1 VRSEVS
7 PVDSDRTQ
15 PGERP
20 LPRLVALSGYLA
32 SLRRAHGPTLLLLLP
47 FLVYMAL
54 VFAVPVA
61 YQVAFGFYSRKLYK
75 GVLWLPEPDFTLE
88 NFRRVF
94 TEAEFLHSL
103 GWTVGVAFLT
113 ASVSI
118 TLALPIAYF
127 LARYNAFGRPFIELS
142 FLLPIFGEI
151 FTLYAIAYAL
161 TPQGPVNWVLTS
173 LHLVEHP
180 LQLTRTPIAAIV
192 WMSVPAL
199 SVLLI
204 RGAIAGV
211 DVVYEEA
218 AQTMGASGLRT
229 FFRVTVPLARRGIV
243 GALLLNVSAA
253 VAAYTVPLV
262 LVGPSNDWLVT
273 KIQREVKPFFNY
285 PMASALGVVLTGIS
299 ALLLYVY
306 LRTQEN

>member
-1 VRSEVS
+1 MASGLS
-7 PVDSDRTQ
+7 PTELELTP
-15 PGERP
+15 PGERA
-20 LPRLVALSGYLA
+20 LPRPIGLA
-32 SLRRAHGPTLLLLLP
+32 ARVDDWRRAHGPTLLLLLP
-47 FLVYMAL
+47 LLVYMGL

-61 YQVAFGFYSRKLYK
+61 YQLAFAFYSRRLYK
-75 GVLWLPEPDFTLE
+75 GVVWLTQRDFTFL

-94 TEAEFLHSL
+94 TETEYLHSL
-103 GWTVGVAFLT
+103 AWTVGVALLT
-113 ASVSI
+113 SAVSI
-118 TLALPIAYF
+118 TLALPIAYY

-142 FLLPIFGEI
+142 FLLPIFGEV

-161 TPQGPVNWVLTS
+161 TPQGPVNWLLTG
-173 LHLVEHP
+173 LHIVDHP
-180 LQLTRTPIAAIV
+180 LQLTRTPIAALV
-192 WMSVPAL
+192 FMSVPTL

-218 AQTMGASGLRT
+218 AQTMGATGLRT
-229 FFRVTVPLARRGIV
+229 FCRVTVPLAKRGIM

-253 VAAYTVPLV
+253 VGAYTVPLI

-299 ALLLYVY
+299 ALLMYVY